1 MGQQQQRYRQQNINQ
16 IGPGMRAQQMGPRM
30 GGPMGPQGMLLSQVG
45 SPPPMGGPGPVRSPN
60 PGQSPRGPMG
70 GMVASP
76 HTPPHQF
83 QGNMQGMQVQGGGEQ
98 GDVNGSGHNVMMNN
112 VMPNIDM
119 GM

>member
-1 MGQQQQRYRQQNINQ
+1 
-16 IGPGMRAQQMGPRM
+16 M
-30 GGPMGPQGMLLSQVG
+30 GGPVQ
-45 SPPPMGGPGPVRSPN
+45 SPN

-83 QGNMQGMQVQGGGEQ
+83 QGNMQGMQVQGGDQ

-112 VMPNIDM
+112 VMPNMNDM
-119 GM
+119 GMGGAPGGPGQDHSSQSMTPQDQLSEFVKTL